1 MKRARELDPLSL
13 AINGTLGRVYRDAG
27 QYEEALHQC
36 RQTVDLDPHFAMGHW
51 CLGQVYVGKKLYAAA
66 IAELELADRLGT
78 TPLVVRDLGWAH
90 AAAGNT
96 ARAREILEALKH
108 TARSAYVSPYS
119 IAAVHAALGEK
130 DQAFRWLNRAYDQR
144 DCQITYLAL
153 DPHVDPLR
161 SDPRFPPLLARL
173 HLPQ

>member
-1 MKRARELDPLSL
+1 MPRPGLCGK
-13 AINGTLGRVYRDAG
+13 
-27 QYEEALHQC
+27 EAL
-36 RQTVDLDPHFAMGHW
+36 RSSRLLSWNWQTDSEQPHCWFVTWAGHT
-51 CLGQVYVGKKLYAAA
+51 Q
-66 IAELELADRLGT
+66 RPGT
-78 TPLVVRDLGWAH
+78 RRRRD
-90 AAAGNT
+90 
-96 ARAREILEALKH
+96 EILEALKH

-130 DQAFRWLNRAYDQR
+130 DQAFRWLNRAYDER